1 MNPVLIVK
9 TLSFLMLIISGFMM
23 IPAAIALA
31 CGETQELLSF
41 VAVILPL
48 SSLSA
53 WLALSLRKRKTEAF
67 STRDGFLFVT
77 VSWLAASLAGSLPF
91 FISGAIPSFADAF
104 FETISGFSTTGASI
118 LTDIEALPRSMLFWR
133 SLTHWLGGMGIVV
146 LAVAVLP
153 LLGIGGLQ
161 LINAESPG
169 PTVDRITPRI
179 ADTAKLLWL
188 IYVGFTI
195 AQTVLLMIAGM
206 DLFDALTHTFGT
218 LATGG
223 FSTKNS
229 SVGHYDSA
237 AVHIIITVF
246 MLLAGI
252 SFSLHYRAL
261 TGRLKSIAV
270 ETELKSYLLI
280 FILATLAVTMSI
292 YGEAYETFGESLF
305 HAAFQAASILT
316 TTGFATADFE
326 QWPFFAQGVL
336 FLLMFVGGSSGSTA
350 GGIKVF
356 RIVILLK
363 QAFIE
368 MLYLIHP
375 RGIFTLKVGGR
386 IVRKDLVYS
395 VAGFFFLYI
404 FLLLCT
410 TLLVASSGQNLTT
423 SFTTALATLG
433 NIGPGFGETG
443 PSNNYAFYPDYVKW
457 FLSFAMLVGRLELY
471 TVLIILTPEFWSKR

>member
-9 TLSFLMLIISGFMM
+9 TLSFLMLIISGFML

-31 CGETQELLSF
+31 CGETRELISF
-41 VAVILPL
+41 IVVILPL
-48 SSLSA
+48 S
-53 WLALSLRKRKTEAF
+53 ALSGWFVLSFRKRKTEAF
-67 STRDGFLFVT
+67 STRDGFIFVT
-77 VSWLAASLAGSLPF
+77 ASWLAASVAGSLPF
-91 FISGAIPSFADAF
+91 IISGAIPSFPDAF
-104 FETISGFSTTGASI
+104 FETVSGFSTTGASI
-118 LTDIEALPRSMLFWR
+118 LTDVDCLPRSMLFWR
-133 SLTHWLGGMGIVV
+133 SFTHWLGGMGIVV

-179 ADTAKLLWL
+179 ADTAKILWI
-188 IYVGFTI
+188 IYIGFTV
-195 AQTVLLMIAGM
+195 AQTALLMIAGM

-223 FSTKNS
+223 FSTKNAG
-229 SVGHYDSA
+229 VGHYDSA
-237 AVHIIITVF
+237 AIEIIITVF
-246 MLLAGI
+246 MLLASI

-261 TGRLKSIAV
+261 TGRLRSLAG
-270 ETELKSYLLI
+270 ETEAKVFLLI
-280 FILATLAVTMSI
+280 FIISTMAVALSV
-292 YGEAYETFGESLF
+292 YGESYPSFGESLR

-336 FLLMFVGGSSGSTA
+336 FLLMFIGGSSGSTA

-368 MLYLIHP
+368 MLFLIHP
-375 RGIFTLKVGGR
+375 RGIFTLKVNNGV
-386 IVRKDLVYS
+386 VRKDLVYS

-404 FLLLCT
+404 FMLLCT
-410 TLLVASSGQNLTT
+410 SLVVASSGYDLTT
-423 SFTTALATLG
+423 SLTTALATLG
-433 NIGPGFGETG
+433 NIGPGFGEVG
-443 PSNNYAFYPDYVKW
+443 PTNNYAFFPDYVKW

-471 TVLIILTPEFWSKR
+471 TVLIILTPEFWRRR

>member
-9 TLSFLMLIISGFMM
+9 TLSFLMLIISGFML

-31 CGETQELLSF
+31 CGEARELISF
-41 VAVILPL
+41 IVVILPL
-48 SSLSA
+48 S
-53 WLALSLRKRKTEAF
+53 ALSGWFLLSFRKRKTEAF
-67 STRDGFLFVT
+67 STRDGFIFVT
-77 VSWLAASLAGSLPF
+77 ASWLAASVAGSLPF
-91 FISGAIPSFADAF
+91 IISGAIPSFADAF

-118 LTDIEALPRSMLFWR
+118 LTDVECLPRSMLFWR
-133 SLTHWLGGMGIVV
+133 SFTHWLGGMGIVV

-179 ADTAKLLWL
+179 ADTAKILWI
-188 IYVGFTI
+188 IYIGFTV
-195 AQTVLLMIAGM
+195 AQTALLMIAGM
-206 DLFDALTHTFGT
+206 DLFDALTHTFGA

-223 FSTKNS
+223 FSTKNA
-229 SVGHYDSA
+229 SVGHYDSTA
-237 AVHIIITVF
+237 IDIIITAF
-246 MLLAGI
+246 MLLA
-252 SFSLHYRAL
+252 SLNFSLHYRVL
-261 TGRLKSIAV
+261 TGRLRSLAG
-270 ETELKSYLLI
+270 ETEAKVFLLI
-280 FILATLAVTMSI
+280 FIISTMAIALSV
-292 YGEAYETFGESLF
+292 YGESYPSFGESLR

-336 FLLMFVGGSSGSTA
+336 FLLMFIGGSSGSTA

-368 MLYLIHP
+368 MLFLIHP
-375 RGIFTLKVGGR
+375 RGIFTLKVNNGV
-386 IVRKDLVYS
+386 VRKDLVYS

-404 FLLLCT
+404 FMLLCT
-410 TLLVASSGQNLTT
+410 SLVVASSGYDLTT

-433 NIGPGFGETG
+433 NIGPGFGEVG
-443 PSNNYAFYPDYVKW
+443 PANNYAFFPDYVKW

-471 TVLIILTPEFWSKR
+471 TVLIILTPEFWRRR